1 MQTDPHERGSSMQQ
15 EPTNDTPSAGA
26 VYVQTNAAP
35 NEVIAFRRATDG
47 SLDLIGSVATGGD
60 GDGTPHLQSQG
71 SVTLTG
77 DGQYLLVTNAAS
89 DDLSVFSVASD
100 GSIELRERVHTGAT
114 PRSVAERDGLVVV
127 LNTGEPGLASFR
139 LQAEGIERVEGGEQ
153 ALSTSDADPAQVAF
167 SPDGSMVVIT
177 QRGTDSIVT
186 YEVTADGT
194 FGSSSEIA
202 SEGPTPYGFAF
213 TSDGTLV
220 VTEAFGAEK
229 GAAAAS
235 SYAIEDGSL
244 VVRTSSVGN
253 GRSEICWAVVT
264 PDDRFAFTTNFADGA
279 VSRYAI
285 DAGGSLSLE
294 DATAGISVDGMPGLR
309 DEDITSDGRFL
320 YAIDADGSRIYGWS
334 VDAEGALE
342 PVGSWDELPA
352 TVAGLAAR

>member
-1 MQTDPHERGSSMQQ
+1 MQQ
-15 EPTNDTPSAGA
+15 SPTNGTASGA
-26 VYVQTNAAP
+26 VYVQTNATQ
-35 NEVIAFRRATDG
+35 NEVIAFRRDADG
-47 SLDLIGSVATGGD
+47 SLDRIESMATGGD
-60 GDGTPHLQSQG
+60 GDGSPHLQSQG

-89 DDLSVFSVASD
+89 DDVSVFSVAAD

-127 LNTGEPGLASFR
+127 LNTREPGLAAFNR
-139 LQAEGIERVEGGEQ
+139 NAEGIVRVEGGDQ
-153 ALSTSDADPAQVAF
+153 RLDASHADPAQVAF

-177 QRGTDSIVT
+177 ERATDSIVT
-186 YEVTADGT
+186 YEVAPDGT
-194 FGSSSEIA
+194 FGAYSAVA

-213 TSDGTLV
+213 TSGGTLI

-235 SYAIEDGSL
+235 SYAIEDGTL
-244 VVRTSSVGN
+244 VARTSSVGN

-279 VSRYAI
+279 VSRFAI
-285 DAGGSLSLE
+285 ASDGSLSLE

-309 DEDITSDGRFL
+309 DEALSSDGRFL
-320 YAIDADGSRIYGWS
+320 YAIDADGGHIYGWA
-334 VDAEGALE
+334 VEAEGARE
-342 PVGSWDELPA
+342 PVGSWDGLPA
-352 TVAGLAAR
+352 TVAGLAAS

>member
-1 MQTDPHERGSSMQQ
+1 MQQ
-15 EPTNDTPSAGA
+15 SPTNGTASGA
-26 VYVQTNAAP
+26 VYVQTNATQ
-35 NEVIAFRRATDG
+35 NEVIAFRRDADG
-47 SLDLIGSVATGGD
+47 SLDRIESMATGGD
-60 GDGTPHLQSQG
+60 GDGSPHLQSQG

-89 DDLSVFSVASD
+89 DDVSVFSVAAD

-127 LNTGEPGLASFR
+127 LNTREPGLAAFNR
-139 LQAEGIERVEGGEQ
+139 NAEGIVRVEGGDQ
-153 ALSTSDADPAQVAF
+153 RLDASHADPAQVAF

-177 QRGTDSIVT
+177 ERATDSIVT
-186 YEVTADGT
+186 YEVAPDGT
-194 FGSSSEIA
+194 FGAYSAVA

-213 TSDGTLV
+213 TSGGTLI

-235 SYAIEDGSL
+235 SYAIEDGTL
-244 VVRTSSVGN
+244 VARTSSVGN

-279 VSRYAI
+279 VSRFAI
-285 DAGGSLSLE
+285 ASDGSLSLE

-309 DEDITSDGRFL
+309 DEALSSDGRFL
-320 YAIDADGSRIYGWS
+320 YAIDADGGHIYGWA
-334 VDAEGALE
+334 VEAEGALE
-342 PVGSWDELPA
+342 PVGSWEGVPE